1 MNTMRIISFL
11 FFTMIIIFSSCKKNE
26 EQVPTCENGFL
37 DIGESGIDCGGS
49 CAPCSNN
56 EPSYMSFDCNGVPL
70 VMQTKVLS
78 YNNGIWSL
86 AANNDT
92 FSIQLNLGS
101 NGAIDVYNTNPQGSV
116 VIKNGVYY
124 LNANNGT
131 HAFYYHDTINKKM
144 GGFFQIDF
152 SRDGFD
158 DTLRIQNG
166 QFENLYYN

>member
-1 MNTMRIISFL
+1 MRSTTIIL
-11 FFTMIIIFSSCKKNE
+11 FAMLIIFSSCKKKDA
-26 EQVPTCENGFL
+26 PTNPCENGFL
-37 DIGESGIDCGGS
+37 DIGELGIDCGGN
-49 CAPCSNN
+49 CTPCVNN
-56 EPSYMSFDCNGVPL
+56 VPSYMAFECNGVPL
-70 VMQTKVLS
+70 VMQTKELT

-101 NGAIDVYNTNPQGSV
+101 NGQVDVYNTNPMGSLA
-116 VIKNGVYY
+116 INNGIYY

-166 QFENLYYN
+166 QFENLFYN

>member
-1 MNTMRIISFL
+1 MRSTTL
-11 FFTMIIIFSSCKKNE
+11 VFFAMLIIFSSCKKKE
-26 EQVPTCENGFL
+26 TPPIPCENGFL
-37 DIGESGIDCGGS
+37 DPGEIGIDCGGN

-56 EPSYMSFDCNGVPL
+56 TPSYMYFECNGVPL
-70 VMQTKVLS
+70 VMQTKELT
-78 YNNGIWSL
+78 YTNGIWSL

-101 NGAIDVYNTNPQGSV
+101 IGQVDVYNTNPMGSL
-116 VIKNGVYY
+116 VIKNGTYY
-124 LNANNGT
+124 LNANNGS

-144 GGFFQIDF
+144 GGFFQVDF

-166 QFENLYYN
+166 QFENLFYN

>member
-1 MNTMRIISFL
+1 MNFKSLL
-11 FFTMIIIFSSCKKNE
+11 FFTMLIIFSSCKKDDD
-26 EQVPTCENGFL
+26 QVPSCENGFL
-37 DIGESGIDCGGS
+37 DIGESGIDCGGTCS
-49 CAPCSNN
+49 PCSNN

-78 YNNGIWSL
+78 YTNGIWSL

-116 VIKNGVYY
+116 AIKNGIYY